1 MFYITKSKLL
11 FRDFRSL
18 SLSWIMAWPF
28 GSTNDKPMAPWVS
41 ENYVAYYQVCKS
53 HTSIVCKSLIR
64 KGSASV
70 ANDLKLL
77 LSVWHRLLSVVMQPK
92 TPSNADIAMVGELAK
107 VYLTRYIMNWKNSWN
122 VRWKIGIYKT
132 HHATLWCWYCHRCA
146 TSLIMC

>member
-1 MFYITKSKLL
+1 MHTFFLNGGKKILTLVHDVFKKEKSGMFYITKSKLL
-11 FRDFRSL
+11 LRDFRSL

-53 HTSIVCKSLIR
+53 HTSIVCESLIR

-77 LSVWHRLLSVVMQPK
+77 LSVWHRLLSVMMQPK
-92 TPSNADIAMVGELAK
+92 TPSNADIAMVDELAK
-107 VYLTRYIMNWKNSWN
+107 VYLSRYHELEKF
-122 VRWKIGIYKT
+122 
-132 HHATLWCWYCHRCA
+132 L
-146 TSLIMC
+146 